1 MALRIGNGRRRIRA
15 YGRLDGSAAR
25 AFLHGKVQA
34 ANEKKSNA
42 QRERADSQGDKHR
55 RNNCEFHRR
64 GALLVEAQGFQPISH
79 VQPNLMSDVLLIGVG
94 KVLLILMP
102 GNIGV

>member
-1 MALRIGNGRRRIRA
+1 VALRIGNGCRRIRA
-15 YGRLDGSAAR
+15 YVRFDGSAAR
-25 AFLHGKVQA
+25 AFLHGEVQA
-34 ANEKKSNA
+34 PNEKESDA
-42 QRERADSQGDKHR
+42 QRKRADSQRDKHR
-55 RNNCEFHRR
+55 RNNCKFHRR
-64 GALLVEAQGFQPISH
+64 GALLVETQGFQTISH

>member
-1 MALRIGNGRRRIRA
+1 MALRISNGCRRVRA
-15 YGRLDGSAAR
+15 NVRFDGSAAR

-34 ANEKKSNA
+34 PDEKESNA
-42 QRERADSQGDKHR
+42 QCERADSQGDKHR
-55 RNNCEFHRR
+55 RNNCEFHGR
-64 GALLVEAQGFQPISH
+64 GALLVQAQRFQTISH
-79 VQPNLMSDVLLIGVG
+79 GQPNLMSDVRLIGVG

>member
-1 MALRIGNGRRRIRA
+1 
-15 YGRLDGSAAR
+15 
-25 AFLHGKVQA
+25 
-34 ANEKKSNA
+34 
-42 QRERADSQGDKHR
+42 
-55 RNNCEFHRR
+55 
-64 GALLVEAQGFQPISH
+64 LLVETQGFQTISH